1 MKEYILFDLDGT
13 LTDPKLGI
21 TSCVQYALHSFG
33 IEEPNLDKL
42 EPFIGPPLK
51 DSFMEFYGFDE
62 KKAEKA
68 VAKYRERFQDT
79 GLFENE
85 IYPGIRGMLQNL
97 KKRGMHLA
105 VASSKPTVYV
115 ERILEHFKIRKYFQV
130 VVGSELDGSRV
141 NKDEVVQ
148 EALSQ
153 LFLGGLVEKDKV
165 YMVGDRK
172 FDVEGARAQGV
183 ESVGVSYGY
192 GSLEELKE
200 AGADYIVRSVGEL
213 QHFLYREFSDNDKGN
228 FTKGMLPLIGPVL
241 LLVVLK
247 RLGLEW
253 FSLLGGGFYGS
264 VNLLVAG
271 LLYLGACLCL
281 SKSIRWYI
289 GRGNACR
296 YLNHLWL
303 ETRTH
308 YLYLLLGSLGFILGM
323 NGLMVLSGLTTREVL
338 HYELLF
344 SQRMLTRGWFIAQF
358 EVPIPLALLVSVFLV
373 PLAEEFIFR
382 GILQNGLRERMKPWP
397 AILGATILFALY
409 QTDWTMF
416 GYALLLGLLLGYA
429 YEYFNSFYLPCVIH
443 MLSAFFMYLLTYGS
457 EPGKL
462 YSWPVSLIFL
472 VVGCVFMG
480 LLAGK
485 KRLR

>member
-21 TSCVQYALHSFG
+21 TSCVQYALKAFD
-33 IEEPNLDKL
+33 IEEPDLDKL

-51 DSFMEFYGFDE
+51 DSFIEFYGFEE
-62 KKAEKA
+62 KQAEEA
-68 VAKYRERFQDT
+68 VAKYRERFQET

-85 IYPGIRGMLQNL
+85 IYSGIEELLKNL

-115 ERILEHFKIRKYFQV
+115 ERILEYFKIRKYFQV
-130 VVGSELDGSRV
+130 VVGSELDGRRV

-153 LFLGGLVEKDKV
+153 LFSGGLVDKDKV

-213 QHFLYREFSDNDKGN
+213 QHFLYREFSDNEKNG
-228 FTKGMLPLIGPVL
+228 FGKEVLSLLGPVL

-247 RLGLEW
+247 RLGQEW
-253 FSLLGGGFYGS
+253 FALLGGGFHSSG
-264 VNLLVAG
+264 NLLMVG
-271 LLYLGACLCL
+271 LAYCVTGVCLI
-281 SKSIRWYI
+281 KSARWYI

-296 YLNHLWL
+296 YLNHLWF
-303 ETRTH
+303 EKREH
-308 YLYLLLGSLGFILGM
+308 YLYLFLGTLGMILGM

-338 HYELLF
+338 YHDLVFSKLLL
-344 SQRMLTRGWFIAQF
+344 RNEYFILQYKIPMPL
-358 EVPIPLALLVSVFLV
+358 VLIVSVLLIPLVEELV
-373 PLAEEFIFR
+373 FR
-382 GILQNGLRERMKPWP
+382 GIYLNGLRQRMKPWP
-397 AILGATILFALY
+397 AILGSALLFAIY
-409 QTDWTMF
+409 QTNWAMF
-416 GYALLLGLLLGYA
+416 GYSLILGLLLGYA
-429 YEYFNSFYLPCVIH
+429 YEYFNSFYMPCVIH
-443 MLSAFFMYLLTYGS
+443 ILSAFFLYLLTYGS

-462 YSWPVSLIFL
+462 YNWPVTVLFL
-472 VVGCVFMG
+472 VAGVVFTG

-485 KRLR
+485 KKLR